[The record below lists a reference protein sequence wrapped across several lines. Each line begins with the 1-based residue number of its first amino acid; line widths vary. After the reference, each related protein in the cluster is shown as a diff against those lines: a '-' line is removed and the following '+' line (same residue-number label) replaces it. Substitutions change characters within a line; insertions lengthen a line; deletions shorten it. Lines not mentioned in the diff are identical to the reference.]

1 MAARVGVGL
10 LLAATASASA
20 SAKKPPPSIIFILS
34 DDLGF
39 GDYSISEP
47 VHPQGG
53 QGRIASPNVERI
65 AKNGLRFLQSYSG
78 PICAPSR
85 TTLMLG
91 QHMGHTTIRGNDGA
105 YTQLLGSDT
114 TVAKVLQPT
123 HVTAMIG
130 KWGLGNVNTTGAP
143 TAQGYDYFFG
153 QDTQVGCHNWYPS
166 DGSPAGGRLYRGS
179 EQVEVDANKN
189 ASFATCGQELQN
201 CKWGNDM
208 FAEDAVSFINEHAG
222 KPFFIYL
229 ATTTPH
235 EGFLVA
241 DRQKAT
247 NPVPW
252 PYEGEFIEKDWPMQ
266 ERNFS
271 AAVWAQDFIVGD
283 VLDALEANKITND
296 TVVFCKSISSYAQHR
311 EYTSSCTHQICFS
324 TSDMLYGGFS
334 LRLNR
339 CARWMLCADWCSQR

>member
-1 MAARVGVGL
+1 MAVTALELL
-10 LLAATASASA
+10 LLASASRMA
-20 SAKKPPPSIIFILS
+20 TTVESATPPSIIFILS

-39 GDYSISEP
+39 GDYSVSEP

-53 QGRIASPNVERI
+53 QGRIASPNVDRM
-65 AKNGLRFLQSYSG
+65 AANGLRFLQSYSG

-105 YTQLLGSDT
+105 YTPLLETDT
-114 TVAKVLQPT
+114 TIAKVLQPT

-130 KWGLGNVNTTGAP
+130 KWGLGNVNTSGAP

-166 DGSPAGGRLYRGS
+166 DGSPEGGRLYRGS
-179 EQVEVDANKN
+179 KSVEVEANLN
-189 ASFATCGQELQN
+189 ASFEKCGYELRG
-201 CKWGNDM
+201 CEWGNDM
-208 FAEDAVSFINEHAG
+208 FAKDAIAFINKHAD

-235 EGFLVA
+235 EGFLA
-241 DRQKAT
+241 DDHSKPRAG

-252 PYEGEFIEKDWPMQ
+252 PYEGEFIVKDWPMQ

-271 AAVWAQDFIVGD
+271 AAVWAQDKIVGD
-283 VLDALEANKITND
+283 VLDALEANDIVNE
-296 TVVFCKSISSYAQHR
+296 TVVFFSGNQCHCFRCQLHSSQQACCITGTPLLATHR
-311 EYTSSCTHQICFS
+311 
-324 TSDMLYGGFS
+324 
-334 LRLNR
+334 
-339 CARWMLCADWCSQR
+339 